1 MAITTS
7 KKLLLSANAGIPTTY
22 TPGTLPSLTTPLSI
36 QSSLDLAV
44 SGIEDADVNTTI
56 TNLLAALQTQL
67 DTTFYPNEMGFN
79 ATLTINANVTIKKV
93 ERIRIETNDLVSGD
107 QKYRCTF
114 QLDWSI

>member
-22 TPGTLPSLTTPLSI
+22 TPGTLPTINNPLSI
-36 QSSLDLAV
+36 QASADLAV
-44 SGIEDADVNTTI
+44 SGIENADVNTTI
-56 TNLLAALQTQL
+56 TNLLAALQTEL
-67 DTTFYPNEMGFN
+67 DSTFYPNEMGFD

-93 ERIRIETNDLVSGD
+93 ERIRVETNDLVSGTES
-107 QKYRCTF
+107 YRCTF